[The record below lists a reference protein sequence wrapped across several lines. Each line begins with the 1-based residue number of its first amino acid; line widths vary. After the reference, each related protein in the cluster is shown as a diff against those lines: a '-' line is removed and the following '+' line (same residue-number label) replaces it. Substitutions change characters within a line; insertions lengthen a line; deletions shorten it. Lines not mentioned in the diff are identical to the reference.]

1 MHPLKLSGYSIEGD
15 HQEWA
20 VRHLVYVVLSNIR
33 VGCMRGF

>member
-1 MHPLKLSGYSIEGD
+1 MHFLKLSGYTPEVD